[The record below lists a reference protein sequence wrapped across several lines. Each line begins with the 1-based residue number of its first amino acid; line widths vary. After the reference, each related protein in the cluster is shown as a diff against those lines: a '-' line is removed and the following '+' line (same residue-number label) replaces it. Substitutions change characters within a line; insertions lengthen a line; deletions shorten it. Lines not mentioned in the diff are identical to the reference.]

1 MSGGEGT
8 TSRRRPILIGAAV
21 IATAALVGGIV
32 LANVLGPERVDPQSV
47 EITPQPQQVAANEP
61 VVAAPEDADLT
72 AVEVISDD
80 LVSGFGGDVID
91 ARSRVQDDSAT
102 MLEVA
107 TDDECLTEWA
117 KANIAELAASGA
129 YQVIDICDRPTAVL
143 AGPAGSD
150 SKVLVYGSLED
161 TAPDGM
167 RAIIAEATSTK
178 VAFAAVR
185 TTDGEAQL
193 LATAVLPD

>member
-8 TSRRRPILIGAAV
+8 TSRRRPILIGAAA
-21 IATAALVGGIV
+21 IAAAALVGGIV
-32 LANVLGPERVDPQSV
+32 LANVLGPERVDPESV
-47 EITPQPQQVAANEP
+47 VITPQPQQVAANDP

-72 AVEVISDD
+72 TVEVISDD

-91 ARSRVQDDSAT
+91 ARSRVQDDSVT
-102 MLEVA
+102 MLEVV
-107 TDDECLTEWA
+107 TDDECLTSWA
-117 KANIAELAASGA
+117 KENLAALAEAGA
-129 YQVIDICDRPTAVL
+129 YQVIDVCDRPTAVL

-161 TAPDGM
+161 TAPDGI
-167 RAIIAEATSTK
+167 RDVIAEATSTK